1 LDLLGTGRLGAL
13 DRCRCGRR
21 GLGLVPRETEMALL
35 NKVLVTLAVLDLGDF
50 SGVQVAPVVETDGIA
65 SVRDDGDLG
74 HVAPFEE
81 INWGNASLW

>member
-65 SVRDDGDLG
+65 SVRDDGDLAHEG
-74 HVAPFEE
+74 SSWVMVTPV
-81 INWGNASLW
+81 